1 MDKGI
6 RKQKEKEKSPPPSA
20 GLNPAHAAATLPPSR
35 PRLPSPA
42 HFRPAPARARQPAL
56 RSLSLSLTSRPHP
69 PAAPFLASLAI
80 TPTGSVAPLVSHSS
94 SSPPSL
100 HRGHLRPSPPFPP
113 PSSRRT
119 GKFGT
124 APSSPLDQRP
134 RRYRPAVV
142 SHRRRCAAFMGG
154 AVQAHRRREAPPL
167 PFPSRAYKRAAS
179 SPSFPAPASAIPLL
193 PRPSSI
199 RGKATAIVFLSGE
212 PSLSSPCPSVGPSS
226 DCLGPLA
233 SPHHHGRSTPLPHPD
248 CSPRA
253 HRRQPRREAPPPPRG
268 QPPPSPPS
276 QIEPTSRLASPSP
289 C

>member
-1 MDKGI
+1 VW
-6 RKQKEKEKSPPPSA
+6 
-20 GLNPAHAAATLPPSR
+20 
-35 PRLPSPA
+35 PRLSATRRLPR
-42 HFRPAPARARQPAL
+42 RPFIAVTSGHRL
-56 RSLSLSLTSRPHP
+56 RSLPRLL
-69 PAAPFLASLAI
+69 AAQGSLA
-80 TPTGSVAPLVSHSS
+80 P
-94 SSPPSL
+94 
-100 HRGHLRPSPPFPP
+100 LRPP
-113 PSSRRT
+113 
-119 GKFGT
+119 
-124 APSSPLDQRP
+124 PLDQRP

-167 PFPSRAYKRAAS
+167 PFPSRAYKRAAP
-179 SPSFPAPASAIPLL
+179 SPSFPAPTSAIPLL
-193 PRPSSI
+193 PCPSSI
-199 RGKATAIVFLSGE
+199 RGKAAAIVFLPGE

-233 SPHHHGRSTPLPHPD
+233 SPHRHGRSTPLPHPD

-268 QPPPSPPS
+268 QPPLGPPS